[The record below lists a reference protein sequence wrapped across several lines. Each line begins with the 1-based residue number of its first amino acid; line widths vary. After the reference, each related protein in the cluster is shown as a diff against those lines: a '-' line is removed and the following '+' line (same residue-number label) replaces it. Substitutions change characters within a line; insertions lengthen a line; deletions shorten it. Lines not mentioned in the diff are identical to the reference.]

1 MTENAAEH
9 LIFVSGGSS
18 GIGLAMIETLP
29 YANAR
34 VLNLSRRPAAGSEH
48 VALDL
53 SDPAAWPKAEARF
66 REELAAFE
74 GERVTFVHSAG
85 VLTPIRFA
93 GEGDAQGEIRN
104 VLLNSAAPQALGH
117 GFLRALSEC
126 TPEPRSTLL
135 FIGSGA
141 SSAAYMGWSGY
152 CAGKAA
158 TDHWTRTVGAELDQ
172 RGRPARV
179 LCVAPGIVQT
189 PMQAE
194 IRDTPERDFPE
205 VARFIELHEGGV
217 LRTPKEVAGELWA
230 LLERDSPNGSVLDL
244 RNG

>member
-1 MTENAAEH
+1 MSGDATEH
-9 LIFVSGGSS
+9 LVFITGGSS

-34 VLNLSRRPAAGSEH
+34 VFNLSRRPAPGSEH

-53 SDPAAWPKAEARF
+53 SDPDSWPRVETCF
-66 REELAAFE
+66 REALAGFSGDRA
-74 GERVTFVHSAG
+74 TLVHSAG

-93 GEGDAQGEIRN
+93 GEGEPEAEVRN
-104 VLLNSAAPQALGH
+104 VLLNSASPQAIGH
-117 GFLRALSEC
+117 AWLRALAARD
-126 TPEPRSTLL
+126 PEPRSTLL

-141 SSAAYMGWSGY
+141 SSAPYSGWSGY

-158 TDHWTRTVGAELDQ
+158 TDHWTRTVGAELDH

-189 PMQAE
+189 AMQAE
-194 IRDTPERDFPE
+194 IRETPERDFPE
-205 VARFIELHEGGV
+205 VARFIELHEGGA

-230 LLERDSPNGSVLDL
+230 LLERDVPNGSVLDL
-244 RNG
+244 RDG

>member
-1 MTENAAEH
+1 VSAPNADH
-9 LIFVSGGSS
+9 LIFISGASS
-18 GIGLAMIETLP
+18 GIGRAMIETLP

-34 VLNLSRRPAAGSEH
+34 VLNLSRRPAPGSEH

-53 SDPAAWPKAEARF
+53 SDPASWPTAEARF
-66 REELAAFE
+66 RGALDSFA

-93 GEGDAQGEIRN
+93 GEGDPAAEIQN

-117 GFLRALSEC
+117 AFLRALSGC
-126 TPEPRSTLL
+126 DPEPRSTLL
-135 FIGSGA
+135 FTGSGA

-158 TDHWTRTVGAELDQ
+158 TDHFTRTVGAELDR
-172 RGRPARV
+172 RGRPCRV

-189 PMQAE
+189 AMQAE
-194 IRDTPERDFPE
+194 IRDTPVRDFPE
-205 VARFIELHEGGV
+205 VARFIELHDGGS

-230 LLERDSPNGSVLDL
+230 LLEREHSNGAVLDL
-244 RNG
+244 REA

>member
-1 MTENAAEH
+1 MSSREAEH
-9 LIFVSGGSS
+9 LVFLSGGSS

-29 YANAR
+29 YPNAR
-34 VLNLSRRPAAGSEH
+34 VLNLSRRPAAASEH
-48 VALDL
+48 LALDL
-53 SDPAAWPKAEARF
+53 GDPASWPKAEAKF
-66 REELAAFE
+66 REELASFQ

-85 VLTPIRFA
+85 VLSPIRFA
-93 GEGDAQGEIRN
+93 GEGDGAAEIQN

-117 GFLRALSEC
+117 AFLRALSTC
-126 TPEPRSTLL
+126 SPEPRSTLL

-158 TDHWTRTVGAELDQ
+158 TDHWTRTVGAELEQ
-172 RGRPARV
+172 RGRPCKV

-194 IRDTPERDFPE
+194 IRETPDRDFPE
-205 VARFIELHEGGV
+205 VARFIELHEGGAI
-217 LRTPKEVAGELWA
+217 RSAKEVAGELWA
-230 LLERDSPNGSVLDL
+230 LLERDHANGAVLDL
-244 RNG
+244 RDA